1 MSVLAVKPSFTS
13 SATGFSVPFK
23 PSQFVL
29 PINKNAL
36 PFGAPINGSMKGLV
50 EFTFEHDYYWI
61 VIAGGIFAF
70 GAAYGL
76 GANDVANAFGTSVG
90 SKSLRLVHAIMIA
103 SIFEF
108 LGALLLGAATS
119 KTISGGIAKPEVFS
133 GHGDV
138 FMLGMLGVLVA
149 NTIWQLVATRLDL
162 NVSST
167 HSVVGAVLGF
177 CLVWSPDSANWD
189 KVTEIVISWF
199 ISPVLA
205 GVMAA
210 LYFLMART
218 FLLRHGE
225 NSFKRVLAF
234 FPVLVFFAV
243 SINALF
249 VGLKSFG
256 TLTIDGKAWGA
267 PVYSTDGK
275 NTMTAGNTLF
285 YPVTIGGSFGVGL
298 FFALLV
304 RVIVIPAI
312 RRKIEPLDDSTVY
325 GANIDSAVVDAG
337 GSVGKPSGKDGDA
350 VVAVS
355 DGEPTDVDGSASFTQ
370 HSPKKNFLARYA
382 DRQDELVHGDKY
394 KSETVQ
400 HIWEEGEV
408 FPYRAER
415 VFNYL
420 QIFTAILASFA
431 HGAGDVSHSVG
442 PFSAIMS
449 LYQTNGAVPG
459 TTNNK
464 LVWPTD
470 AAYASVGVS
479 PRPDFSGPAGTTFK
493 SFPIPIWL
501 LAMGGVGIVLGMATY
516 GYRLMRATGVG
527 FIKMTPSRGACAELG
542 FVSVIIVGAV
552 TGIPLSSSHCIT
564 GAIIGVGMVERGCS
578 RHAKSSI
585 NWVLLLK
592 YMASWV
598 LTIFIAGGISAFIF
612 AFAIYSPARNIS
624 ATAENCVANG
634 LLTNFAKSYT
644 VSQTFL
650 PNTTIISMSQS
661 GTFYFN

>member
-1 MSVLAVKPSFTS
+1 MSVLAVKPAFNG
-13 SATGFSVPFK
+13 SASAFSVPFK

-29 PINKNAL
+29 PVNQYAL
-36 PFGAPINGSMKGLV
+36 PFGGNGSQVGLV
-50 EFTFEHDYYWI
+50 EWTFYHDYYWI
-61 VIAGGIFAF
+61 VVAGGIFAF

-90 SKSLRLVHAIMIA
+90 SKSLRLVHAIAIA
-103 SIFEF
+103 AVFEF
-108 LGALLLGAATS
+108 LGALLLGAQVS
-119 KTISGGIAKPEVFS
+119 KTISGNIAKPEVFN

-138 FMLGMLGVLVA
+138 LMIGFLGVLVA
-149 NTIWQLVATRLDL
+149 NTIWQLVATRFDL

-177 CLVWSPDSANWD
+177 CLVWAPNSANWD
-189 KVTEIVISWF
+189 ELTKIVISWF
-199 ISPVLA
+199 VSPVLS

-210 LYFLMART
+210 LYFLLART

-243 SINALF
+243 SINGF
-249 VGLKSFG
+249 FIGLKAFSNKGWTEPKYDPKNATKMVSGNELFWPVNIGASFG
-256 TLTIDGKAWGA
+256 
-267 PVYSTDGK
+267 
-275 NTMTAGNTLF
+275 AGL
-285 YPVTIGGSFGVGL
+285 V
-298 FFALLV
+298 FALLC
-304 RVIVIPAI
+304 RVLIVPVL
-312 RRKIEPLDDSTVY
+312 RRKIEPLDDNTVY
-325 GANIDSAVVDAG
+325 GADIIDAVLDAG

-355 DGEPTDVDGSASFTQ
+355 DGEPTEADGSASFTQ
-370 HSPKKNFLARYA
+370 RVPKKKNFLARYA
-382 DRQDELVHGDKY
+382 DRQDALVHGDEY

-442 PFSAIMS
+442 PFSAILA
-449 LYQTNGAVPG
+449 LYQTNGAVPQ
-459 TTNNK
+459 K
-464 LVWPTD
+464 QVWPSE
-470 AAYASVGVS
+470 AAYKSVGLPGV
-479 PRPDFSGPAGTTFK
+479 PENADAPGTVYS
-493 SFPIPIWL
+493 SFPIPIWM
-501 LAMGGVGIVLGMATY
+501 LAMGGAGIVLGMATY
-516 GYRLMRATGVG
+516 GYRLMRATGTG

-564 GAIIGVGMVERGCS
+564 GAIIGVGMVERGCK
-578 RHAKSSI
+578 RHAKSAI
-585 NWVLLLK
+585 NWCLLLK

-598 LTIFIAGGISAFIF
+598 LTVFTAAGISAFIF
-612 AFAIYSPARNIS
+612 AFAIYSPARNVT
-624 ATAENCVANG
+624 ATAENCIANG
-634 LLTNFAKSYT
+634 LLTSFAKTYT
-644 VSQTFL
+644 AEQIFAA
-650 PNTTIISMSQS
+650 NTTIISMAKD
-661 GTFYFN
+661 GTFFFQV